1 MSTDATPTPGAP
13 APWVNPIKARL
24 ARGEYVVGMPVT
36 STSLDAAA
44 VAARAGFDFLWVEME
59 HSPITLETLRH
70 IVLAT
75 RGLPAVPIA
84 RVPGGETWMAKRV
97 LDQGAHGVVFPF
109 TSTPALAA
117 QAAQACRY
125 PPRGR
130 RGSGS
135 GLAEGTWPQVA
146 SYFDSADA
154 EVLVV
159 VVIEDVEGLSQCEEI
174 AAVDG
179 VDVLFVGTSDLSFS
193 MGYRG
198 NMMHPEVLKAA
209 ARVGDAAR
217 RHGKACGRP
226 VASPESLQ
234 RFAAE
239 GFQLFHAASDLTLFA
254 EGAKPWLE
262 PLGRATGGPRA
273 AS

>member
-1 MSTDATPTPGAP
+1 MSESQAE
-13 APWVNPIKARL
+13 APWVNPVKARL
-24 ARGEYVVGMPVT
+24 ARGEVVVGMPVT
-36 STSLDAAA
+36 STSLDLAAL
-44 VAARAGFDFLWVEME
+44 AARSGFDFLWVEME
-59 HSPITLETLRH
+59 HSPVTLETLRH

-97 LDQGAHGVVFPF
+97 LDQGVHGVVFPF
-109 TSTPALAA
+109 TSTPEAA
-117 QAAQACRY
+117 RTAAQACRY

-135 GLAEGTWPQVA
+135 GLAEGTWPGVP
-146 SYFDSADA
+146 SYFDSADDQ
-154 EVLVV
+154 VLVV
-159 VVIEDVEGLSQCEEI
+159 VVIEEAAAVECCEEI

-198 NMMHPEVLKAA
+198 NLMHPEVLKTAD
-209 ARVGDAAR
+209 RVRDAAR

-226 VASPESLQ
+226 VASPQSVE

-254 EGAKPWLE
+254 EGARAWLD
-262 PLGRATGGPRA
+262 PLGRARGGERA
-273 AS
+273 AY

>member
-1 MSTDATPTPGAP
+1 MSEPPIP
-13 APWVNPIKARL
+13 PPWVNPVKARL
-24 ARGEYVVGMPVT
+24 ARGESVIGMPVT
-36 STSLDAAA
+36 ATSVDLAAL
-44 VAARAGFDFLWVEME
+44 AARSGFDFLWVEME

-97 LDQGAHGVVFPF
+97 LDQGVHGVVFPF
-109 TSTPALAA
+109 TSTPEAA
-117 QAAQACRY
+117 AVAARACRY
-125 PPRGR
+125 PPHGR
-130 RGSGS
+130 RGSGA
-135 GLAEGTWPQVA
+135 GLAEATWPGVP
-146 SYFDSADA
+146 SYFDSAD
-154 EVLVV
+154 EQVLVV
-159 VVIEDVEGLSQCEEI
+159 AVIEEAAGVERCEEI

-209 ARVGDAAR
+209 ERVRDAAH
-217 RHGKACGRP
+217 RHGKHCGRP

-234 RFAAE
+234 RFEAD
-239 GFQLFHAASDLTLFA
+239 GFRLFHAASDLTLFA
-254 EGAKPWLE
+254 EGARAWLD
-262 PLGRATGGPRA
+262 PLGRATGGERA
-273 AS
+273 AY

>member
-1 MSTDATPTPGAP
+1 MSETPAA
-13 APWVNPIKARL
+13 APWVNPVKARL

-36 STSLDAAA
+36 STSIDLAAL
-44 VAARAGFDFLWVEME
+44 AARAGFDFLWVEME

-97 LDQGAHGVVFPF
+97 LDQGVHGVVFPF
-109 TSTPALAA
+109 TSTPEAA
-117 QAAQACRY
+117 HTAAHACRY

-130 RGSGS
+130 RGSGA
-135 GLAEGTWPQVA
+135 GLAEGTWPAVP
-146 SYFDSADA
+146 SYFDSADDQ
-154 EVLVV
+154 VLVV
-159 VVIEDVEGLSQCEEI
+159 VVIEEAAAVERCEEI
-174 AAVDG
+174 AAVEG

-193 MGYRG
+193 MGLRG
-198 NMMHPEVLKAA
+198 DLMHPDVLRAA
-209 ARVGDAAR
+209 ERVRDAAH
-217 RHGKACGRP
+217 RHGKFCGRP
-226 VASPESLQ
+226 VASPASVQ

-254 EGAKPWLE
+254 EGARGWLG
-262 PLGRATGGPRA
+262 PLGRAVGGERA
-273 AS
+273 AY

>member
-1 MSTDATPTPGAP
+1 VTSTSAP
-13 APWVNPIKARL
+13 QPWVNPVKARL
-24 ARGEYVVGMPVT
+24 DRGEYVVGVPIT
-36 STSLDAAA
+36 STSLDMAAL
-44 VAARAGFDFLWVEME
+44 AAKSGFDFLWVEME

-84 RVPGGETWMAKRV
+84 RIPAGETWMAKRV
-97 LDQGAHGVVFPF
+97 LDQGVHGVVAPF
-109 TSTPALAA
+109 TTTPDLAA
-117 QAAQACRY
+117 QVARACRY

-135 GLAEGTWPQVA
+135 GLAEGTWPTVP
-146 SYFDSADA
+146 SYFDSADDQ
-154 EVLVV
+154 VLVV
-159 VVIEDVEGLSQCEEI
+159 VVIEEAAAVEQCEEI
-174 AAVDG
+174 AAVEG

-198 NMMHPEVLKAA
+198 NMLHPDVIRAA
-209 ARVGDAAR
+209 ERVRDAAL
-217 RHGKACGRP
+217 RHGKHCGRP

-234 RFAAE
+234 RFAAD
-239 GFQLFHAASDLTLFA
+239 GFRLFHAASDLTLFA
-254 EGAKPWLE
+254 EGAKAWLD

-273 AS
+273 AY